1 MELKNVT
8 FYYTPAPT
16 PSCDS
21 HCCQDTIRSDA
32 APSCDSGVSVA
43 NESN

>member
-8 FYYTPAPT
+8 FHYTATPA

-21 HCCQDTIRSDA
+21 HCCQDTIRSDTLL
-32 APSCDSGVSVA
+32 SLDSGG
-43 NESN
+43 EQYR

>member
-8 FYYTPAPT
+8 FHYTVLPV

-21 HCCQDTIRSDA
+21 RSCQDTIKSTTTL
-32 APSCDSGVSVA
+32 SHGSGG
-43 NESN
+43 EQY

>member
-8 FYYTPAPT
+8 FHYTVPPV

-21 HCCQDTIRSDA
+21 RSCQDTMRSGTA
-32 APSCDSGVSVA
+32 QSLDSGGKQYR
-43 NESN
+43 